1 MAVKMSGRICD
12 DDDRDDLDELDD
24 EQLEGDEEEDQDED
38 QEDGDEDSE
47 EDAEEEQKSNN
58 DAFKIADPAA
68 ERSKSIV
75 DVILS
80 DLADAE
86 AECADAERK
95 VTRCKADLRAAKGE
109 YDAAV
114 EALRSLCKAVREDES
129 KPLMPAFMAAEEKA
143 ATEGAAAEP
152 EAAAEPSDSWRDAP
166 IGDLAIPDGL
176 IEKLFEAG
184 IDTVGELEELRAEI
198 SQGKSKW
205 PKGIGPAKVTTIEDA
220 VLQWLAVN
228 QQ

>member
-12 DDDRDDLDELDD
+12 DDNRDDLDELDD
-24 EQLEGDEEEDQDED
+24 EQLEDDEEEGDEEGSDDEDGQEQDERD
-38 QEDGDEDSE
+38 CSDDVCE
-47 EDAEEEQKSNN
+47 
-58 DAFKIADPAA
+58 IVDPAA

-114 EALRSLCKAVREDES
+114 ESLRSLCKAVREDES

-143 ATEGAAAEP
+143 ATEGAAAEA

-184 IDTVGELEELRAEI
+184 IDTVGELEDLRAEI

-205 PKGIGPAKVTTIEDA
+205 PKGIGPAKVTTIEEA